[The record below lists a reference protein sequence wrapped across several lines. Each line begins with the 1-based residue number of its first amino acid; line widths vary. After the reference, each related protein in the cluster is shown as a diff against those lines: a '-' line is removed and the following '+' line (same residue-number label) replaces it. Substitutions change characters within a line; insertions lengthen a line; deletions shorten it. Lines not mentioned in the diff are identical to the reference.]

1 MRQEVWG
8 WGINLFERS
17 HQSNYTTNTVERW
30 IPYRGWIKK
39 NSEKEREKELKKEN
53 IIRIVVNIPIQL
65 EVESGLSVR
74 PLIEDQTMLAFFL
87 VHFACYVMH
96 THICFPYDAVVLS
109 NFHVFYTLLW
119 FGILFMAHPC
129 TSMSDACVYSSFA
142 LEYIT
147 LYFYARKQLSYWFFI
162 FCFSS
167 LYFRCGRFVYC
178 NIYDVYIEW
187 EYHLMFV
194 HIDRNELLVGF
205 CLWM

>member
-129 TSMSDACVYSSFA
+129 TT
-142 LEYIT
+142 YIVRPC
-147 LYFYARKQLSYWFFI
+147 LMH
-162 FCFSS
+162 
-167 LYFRCGRFVYC
+167 
-178 NIYDVYIEW
+178 VYIH
-187 EYHLMFV
+187 HLLLSTSRCIFMLESNWVIDFLFFASHLSIFVAVASSTATFMMF
-194 HIDRNELLVGF
+194 I
-205 CLWM
+205 